1 MTSDAPIPSAAFDEL
16 PDGADLLRPADEVD
30 LRAARAPV
38 ILVVDDDPVLGRVV
52 EACLDFEGAE
62 VRVAHTLAEARQV
75 LTDDLDH
82 IVLDRMLPD
91 GDGLDLLDD
100 LAEHCPGVPIVVLTA
115 YEDLERPD
123 HLPTVDKA
131 DIASLCDVLGLEAL
145 EEPAPIPIVAP
156 MVEQQA

>member
-1 MTSDAPIPSAAFDEL
+1 MTSDAPLPPASFDEL
-16 PDGADLLRPADEVD
+16 PDGTDPVRAPEAPRATRP
-30 LRAARAPV
+30 PV

-91 GDGLDLLDD
+91 GDGLELLDD
-100 LAEHCPGVPIVVLTA
+100 LAERCPGVPIVILTA
-115 YEDLERPD
+115 HDDLEGPD

-131 DIASLCDVLGLEAL
+131 DIASLCDVLGLEEL
-145 EEPAPIPIVAP
+145 DEPAPLPLGTP
-156 MVEQQA
+156 LPGR